1 MREYLI
7 KHLPGYPDKY
17 INTQQRRPMAKYYQP
32 ENFTYLMLLP
42 KINLAILDSQTLFRK
57 MLKNYLLE
65 HSMIRVVAQAPD
77 LLDLRV
83 KLKNADVDILLTDV
97 YLLGFNGME
106 LIKMIRREFPQ
117 LRIVILSMVADMETI
132 SELMDEGIHGY
143 VSKNEEPEELI
154 KAVMAV
160 GEGRI
165 YRNKLFTEALYWNK
179 QHNLQTNVNS
189 ANVVITER
197 EKKVLQL
204 IWEEKSNKEI
214 ASDLFLGVRSI
225 EKIRQDL
232 KIKLGVGST
241 LGMVKY
247 AIDKGIIAL
256 SGKHTFT
263 IR

>member
-1 MREYLI
+1 
-7 KHLPGYPDKY
+7 
-17 INTQQRRPMAKYYQP
+17 
-32 ENFTYLMLLP
+32 
-42 KINLAILDSQTLFRK
+42 
-57 MLKNYLLE
+57 
-65 HSMIRVVAQAPD
+65 
-77 LLDLRV
+77 
-83 KLKNADVDILLTDV
+83 
-97 YLLGFNGME
+97 
-106 LIKMIRREFPQ
+106 
-117 LRIVILSMVADMETI
+117 
-132 SELMDEGIHGY
+132 
-143 VSKNEEPEELI
+143 
-154 KAVMAV
+154 VMAV